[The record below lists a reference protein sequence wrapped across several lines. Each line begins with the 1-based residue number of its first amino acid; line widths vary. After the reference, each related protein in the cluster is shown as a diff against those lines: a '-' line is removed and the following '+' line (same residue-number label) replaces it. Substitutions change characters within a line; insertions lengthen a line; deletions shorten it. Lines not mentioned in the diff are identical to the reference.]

1 MALSTKIPN
10 RRHLE
15 PSQKSENLALR
26 SSSLILSKLQLGD
39 HVRVMIG
46 ATISMVFELITT
58 TWLEWPCEKNH

>member
-15 PSQKSENLALR
+15 HSQKSENLAPR
-26 SSSLILSKLQLGD
+26 SSSLILPKLQLGD
-39 HVRVMIG
+39 QVRVMIG

-58 TWLEWPCEKNH
+58 TWFGMAL